1 MPQTKQINLRID
13 EQLLTQFKQ
22 KAEAE
27 YGSMSRFLKLQ
38 IESYVAQEPLAN
50 DAELTALMYAV
61 KALNQFVH
69 DVNASKESLV
79 KGGGKSATHREM
91 NKIKNHTEAAI
102 QAFKQ
107 SLAQRKDCFV

>member
-13 EQLLTQFKQ
+13 EQLQAQFKQ

-69 DVNASKESLV
+69 EVQATKESFG
-79 KGGGKSATHREM
+79 KGSTKRAKHREL
-91 NKIKNHTEAAI
+91 NKIHEHTEAAI
-102 QAFKQ
+102 QAFKH